1 VPGIFLD
8 FGTEEYSS
16 VIFLGIEEYDKTK
29 VDTLFSCSVLR
40 EGDGSSEVGNNLTS
54 QEEKGVVA
62 ERMSWLGGG
71 WGGVHLDG
79 EAAKDIVGGF
89 PSI

>member
-71 WGGVHLDG
+71 
-79 EAAKDIVGGF
+79 
-89 PSI
+89 

>member
-62 ERMSWLGGG
+62 EVVCILMVKLP
-71 WGGVHLDG
+71 
-79 EAAKDIVGGF
+79 KI
-89 PSI
+89 